1 MTSSKSPIDLSAV
14 KQGLIL
20 ELEAEESTYLNE
32 LVVRKR
38 SVASIPQRSEE
49 L

>member
-1 MTSSKSPIDLSAV
+1 
-14 KQGLIL
+14 
-20 ELEAEESTYLNE
+20 LNE

-49 L
+49 LWLYNLF